1 MLPAAC
7 VERLRAADLV
17 LHAGDLSSLAF
28 LEELRALGP
37 PVAAVCGN
45 ADEPAL
51 QALLPAQR
59 VVDVEGARIGMTHVP
74 GPAAGREARLAARF
88 PGCDAVVYGH
98 THVAQVDR
106 VGEVWILN
114 PGSPTERRRASAGR
128 SMLELRVAAGRI
140 EPELIAFDP

>member
-1 MLPAAC
+1 VLPAAC

-37 PVAAVCGN
+37 AVEAVCGN

-59 VVDVEGARIGMTHVP
+59 VVDVEGVRIGMTHAP
-74 GPAAGREARLAARF
+74 GPAAEREARLAAGF

-98 THVAQVDR
+98 THVAQVAR
-106 VGEVWILN
+106 VGETWILN
-114 PGSPTERRRASAGR
+114 PGSPTERRRASAGH
-128 SMLELRVAAGRI
+128 SLLELRVEGGRI
-140 EPELIAFDP
+140 EPSLIVLDP